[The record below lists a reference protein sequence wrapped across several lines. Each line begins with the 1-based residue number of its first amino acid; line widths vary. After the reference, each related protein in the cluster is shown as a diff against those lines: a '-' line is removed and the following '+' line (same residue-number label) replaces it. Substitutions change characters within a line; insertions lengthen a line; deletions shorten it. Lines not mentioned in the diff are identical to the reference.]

1 MTTQFTNFRL
11 SFIWVETIPDIFAQ
25 KLDKAAPYAFLGKP
39 GQFAKKF
46 DEVKVGKSKDFK
58 LPWPKPKGHNFWKHY
73 FGGRHAGEIPG
84 IDAWKN
90 LVPLRSETP
99 VQIMLEPAKPPEPR
113 RPKVTFEVFY
123 APQGIGLVANVY
135 YRGAAKSLDEIA
147 ELAHAVR
154 YRYRFHG
161 DTDRAKGM
169 SLQSAAERALADARQ
184 QAFGNAE
191 ATAGHN
197 QPFTVATFVQG
208 ETDDPNEEV
217 AEGSPVHRVL
227 EALTGWNED
236 YAKMKLDK
244 TPIATARLAIHTQRD
259 SDLVYARKGGR
270 AVWLPREFA
279 VNRGRQS
286 CPAITAT

>member
-113 RPKVTFEVFY
+113 RPK
-123 APQGIGLVANVY
+123 
-135 YRGAAKSLDEIA
+135 
-147 ELAHAVR
+147 
-154 YRYRFHG
+154 
-161 DTDRAKGM
+161 
-169 SLQSAAERALADARQ
+169 
-184 QAFGNAE
+184 
-191 ATAGHN
+191 
-197 QPFTVATFVQG
+197 
-208 ETDDPNEEV
+208 
-217 AEGSPVHRVL
+217 
-227 EALTGWNED
+227 
-236 YAKMKLDK
+236 
-244 TPIATARLAIHTQRD
+244 
-259 SDLVYARKGGR
+259 
-270 AVWLPREFA
+270 
-279 VNRGRQS
+279 
-286 CPAITAT
+286 